1 MHFTVWPIDGTIAHP
16 TKEPH
21 QFSLIVSTCCNSVA
35 GVRSLRACVYMHM
48 CVHLW
53 ASSHQ
58 NKGSCRNTIAK
69 VFLISWNVASLG
81 VQILSPSPGS
91 ASDRRHNL
99 SFKNGNKHGKKL
111 YASGVIHLKKKI
123 PLAAWISKFSDR
135 TFISMLGNHC
145 FTAEFQP
152 LVNCQRFTFN
162 VFAFVKKHKYLKEL
176 NWFK

>member
-1 MHFTVWPIDGTIAHP
+1 MHLTVWPIDGTIAHP

-21 QFSLIVSTCCNSVA
+21 QFSLIVSTCCKSVTDN
-35 GVRSLRACVYMHM
+35 VWSLHACVYMHM

-69 VFLISWNVASLG
+69 VFWFLG
-81 VQILSPSPGS
+81 MWLLLVCRFYQHHQVVHQIAETIFPSKMETRMG
-91 ASDRRHNL
+91 
-99 SFKNGNKHGKKL
+99 KNYML
-111 YASGVIHLKKKI
+111 LELFIKKKI

-135 TFISMLGNHC
+135 TFISMLENCC
-145 FTAEFQP
+145 FTAEFQS

-162 VFAFVKKHKYLKEL
+162 VCAFVKKHKYIKEL